1 MNSIGDADIEQ
12 VLYGN
17 YNLNELIFT
26 ILKALQSVSRDKFFG
41 KVTLIEVLR
50 GVDSKKVF
58 EMDDEEAYDYIY
70 SNPEL
75 NLEKRYDFA
84 FNEDEMEEILQGL
97 LEGISVEVLKN
108 TYCKYEILD
117 EIWEDVGISF
127 KYKNPKSL
135 YNKEEMALAR
145 ICLNEGME
153 VDKVNYF
160 LKKEKNFEGVS
171 YSLFNISQMKTI
183 IECFKRGLTMSNLD
197 DFLAFRET
205 YIDGMFKKVCICTPE
220 EILEAIEM
228 FKE

>member
-1 MNSIGDADIEQ
+1 MISKGLEKGISMDIIRNTYCQLIKLLDDE
-12 VLYGN
+12 
-17 YNLNELIFT
+17 NLF
-26 ILKALQSVSRDKFFG
+26 
-41 KVTLIEVLR
+41 
-50 GVDSKKVF
+50 DSKKVF

-108 TYCKYEILD
+108 TYCKYEILN

-135 YNKEEMALAR
+135 YDKEEMALAR
-145 ICLNEGME
+145 ICLKEGME
-153 VDKVNYF
+153 VNKVNYF

-171 YSLFNISQMKTI
+171 YSLFNISQMKAI